1 MAKGKAIIMTWA
13 EVIENDLKESAE
25 FAATYLRD
33 ALADEEP
40 GTVIV
45 ALQHVARARGGIED
59 LALSLNERAELA
71 NAVSRGFAA
80 IPGWYKTLALQA
92 A

>member
-1 MAKGKAIIMTWA
+1 MTWA

-25 FAATYLRD
+25 FAASYLRD

-40 GTVIV
+40 GTVVV
-45 ALQHVARARGGIED
+45 ALQHVARARGGIDD
-59 LALSLNERAELA
+59 LALSLDERAELA
-71 NAVSRGFAA
+71 NAVSRGIAA
-80 IPGWYKTLALQA
+80 FPVWQGAPALQA

>member
-1 MAKGKAIIMTWA
+1 MTWA
-13 EVIENDLKESAE
+13 EVIESDLKKSAE
-25 FAATYLRD
+25 FATTYLRD
-33 ALADEEP
+33 ALADDEP

-59 LALSLNERAELA
+59 LALSLAERAELA

-80 IPGWYKTLALQA
+80 SPVWYGAPALQA